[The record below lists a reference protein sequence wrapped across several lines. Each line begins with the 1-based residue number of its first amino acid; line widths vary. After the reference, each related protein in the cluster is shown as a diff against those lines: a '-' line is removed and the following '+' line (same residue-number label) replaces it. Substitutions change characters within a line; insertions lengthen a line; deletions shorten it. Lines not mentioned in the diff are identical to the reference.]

1 MPKFGENQ
9 PTITDRAAHQRDL
22 GNGIAIEWIAVAW
35 MVVEAV
41 AAVVAGIRAHSTAL
55 LAFGIDSVIELVA
68 GCALL
73 WRLYVE
79 RNGDDAARVER
90 AERTASWIVGFA
102 LLLLA
107 GYIVVTS
114 IVKLIRHTG
123 AESSTL
129 GILIAASSG
138 LLMPF
143 VAAAKKRIGRRVG
156 SSALEADGSC
166 SQVCAYMSWIVLA
179 GVVATSLLGWW
190 WIDAVAALAL
200 VYFVVHEGWEA
211 VESASGK

>member
-1 MPKFGENQ
+1 MMN
-9 PTITDRAAHQRDL
+9 RMAHAREL
-22 GNGIAIEWIAVAW
+22 GKGIAIEWIAVAW

-41 AAVVAGIRAHSTAL
+41 AAVVAGIRAQSTAL
-55 LAFGIDSVIELVA
+55 LAFGVDSVIELVA

-79 RNGDDAARVER
+79 SNGVDEERVER
-90 AERTASWIVGFA
+90 AERAASWIVGLA

-107 GYIVVTS
+107 GYIVVAS
-114 IVKLIRHTG
+114 IVKLSVH
-123 AESSTL
+123 AEAEPSTL
-129 GILIAASSG
+129 GIFITASSS

-143 VAAAKKRIGRRVG
+143 IAAAKKRIGRRIG
-156 SSALEADGSC
+156 SRALEADGSC
-166 SQVCAYMSWIVLA
+166 SLVCAYMSWIVLA

-190 WIDAVAALAL
+190 WIDAVAALGL

-211 VESASGK
+211 VESANGA